1 MARQEHQ
8 DIKFLWSQPQFLVVQ
23 GHGSFV
29 EINFEV
35 TEPDPPCLG
44 STLLGS
50 LSLEHSAAWEQV
62 PQQEKSR
69 LVAAARLAAFGWFA
83 QPKSGPIAW

>member
-8 DIKFLWSQPQFLVVQ
+8 DIKFLWSQPQFLVAQ

-50 LSLEHSAAWEQV
+50 FSLEHSV
-62 PQQEKSR
+62 GS
-69 LVAAARLAAFGWFA
+69 LGY
-83 QPKSGPIAW
+83 